1 MYHVDRHAAS
11 CLWDVSVASAHG
23 ISTVTT
29 DGSLGIFMCLQDGC
43 WSSWLPMLMTE
54 SVNHILPY
62 FTRLVTLDS
71 PTSQDAQFGEC
82 QASSGTFGWSVDGD
96 YYCCS
101 LLIIR
106 LTILFTILSLKCGGV
121 FCSISLDYTPLQ
133 MQNFAGSKSSP
144 WICCSYPKEQQ
155 CRQEDFLSLLVLLQK
170 SDGTIACGTSG
181 NRRGLGGGSACLH
194 LQRGKKHF
202 DGLN

>member
-1 MYHVDRHAAS
+1 MR
-11 CLWDVSVASAHG
+11 
-23 ISTVTT
+23 
-29 DGSLGIFMCLQDGC
+29 LQDGC

-71 PTSQDAQFGEC
+71 PTSQDTQFGQC

-101 LLIIR
+101 LLMVR
-106 LTILFTILSLKCGGV
+106 LTILYTILSLK
-121 FCSISLDYTPLQ
+121 FFYSISLDYTPLQ
-133 MQNFAGSKSSP
+133 MQNFAGSKSSQ

-170 SDGTIACGTSG
+170 SDSTIACRTSG

>member
-1 MYHVDRHAAS
+1 MR
-11 CLWDVSVASAHG
+11 
-23 ISTVTT
+23 
-29 DGSLGIFMCLQDGC
+29 LQDGC
-43 WSSWLPMLMTE
+43 WSSWLPMLTTE

-170 SDGTIACGTSG
+170 SDSTIACRTSG
-181 NRRGLGGGSACLH
+181 NRRGLGVVLH
-194 LQRGKKHF
+194 VFIYRGERNALT
-202 DGLN
+202 G